1 MKVLFQRLS
10 KTAKIPEYKTVGSSG
25 MDLSA
30 DISEPVTIKPQS
42 IGLIKTGLA
51 IQLPQGFEAQVRS
64 RSGLALKNGIFVLN
78 SPGTIDN
85 DYRGEISIILANFSQ
100 QPFTIEHGMRI
111 AQLVIAQYQQFDVS
125 EVNSLDETSR
135 GDGGFGSTGVK

>member
-111 AQLVIAQYQQFDVS
+111 AQLVIAQYQQFDVC
-125 EVNSLDETSR
+125 EANSLDETIR